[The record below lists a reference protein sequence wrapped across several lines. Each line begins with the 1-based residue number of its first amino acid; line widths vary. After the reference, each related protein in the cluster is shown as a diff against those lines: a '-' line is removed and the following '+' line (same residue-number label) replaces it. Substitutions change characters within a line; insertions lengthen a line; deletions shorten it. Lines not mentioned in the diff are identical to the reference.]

1 MEKVSLVTNGVDVKF
16 RLPITKVDEQ
26 KRIVSGFA
34 TLDNVDREGD
44 LVTTSA
50 SEKAFGRWRGNIREM
65 HSPIAVGKAVNFET
79 REYTDDNGE
88 VYKGV
93 YVDAYISTGA
103 ESTWQKVL
111 DGTLSG
117 FSIGGGVLKY
127 ETKKDAGSGADVRV
141 ITDYELTE
149 LSLVD
154 SPANQLANIVSIHK
168 SVGGDTVITGLVNE
182 TDLINVYSNGE
193 DLWLTPDDEP
203 LDKSFEYIGWVED
216 NENKISQIRK
226 LLGGFDMPNETEV
239 VEKAAEV
246 NEVESVEEAAV
257 EQPNDFEGLFTKFSG
272 EVRELVETSIT
283 KSEELG
289 EQVAKA
295 TEAVEGFG
303 TKVSAVEE
311 KFATFASQLDE
322 LSKRLETVEETGGSQ
337 KSAQVEKSDSE
348 PVTEENPYISKVFKG
363 KLVPL
368 GTVVQ

>member
-1 MEKVSLVTNGVDVKF
+1 MEKVSLMTNGVDVRF
-16 RLPITKVDEQ
+16 RLPITKIDEQ

-65 HSPIAVGKAVNFET
+65 HSPVAVGKAVNFET
-79 REYTDDNGE
+79 REYKDDQGE
-88 VYKGV
+88 VYKGI

-127 ETKKDAGSGADVRV
+127 ETKKDANSGGDVRV

-168 SVGGDTVITGLVNE
+168 SAGGDTVITGLAND
-182 TDLINVYSNGE
+182 TDLVNVFSNGD
-193 DLWLTPDDEP
+193 DLWVTSDDEP

-216 NENKISQIRK
+216 NDDKISQIRK
-226 LLGGFDMPNETEV
+226 LLGGFDMSKEET

-246 NEVESVEEAAV
+246 NEVESVEEAA
-257 EQPNDFEGLFTKFSG
+257 EQSSDFESVFAKFSG
-272 EVRELVETSIT
+272 EVRELVETSIS

-295 TEAVEGFG
+295 TATVEGFG
-303 TKVSAVEE
+303 TKVEEVEKKFGELSA
-311 KFATFASQLDE
+311 SLDE
-322 LSKRLETVEETGGSQ
+322 ISKRLETVEETGGSQ

-348 PVTEENPYISKVFKG
+348 PEEVENPYMSKVFKG
-363 KLVPL
+363 KLIPL